1 MTFVFWW
8 PVLYGLVLL
17 GVLALWGKTEHRSQK
32 TEVGN
37 QKSENRGQKNPV
49 TALRSAVSD
58 LRGARRIRASGRDAR
73 EITSIRREA
82 SLFDWGPGS
91 ALGRALSTGPKPRA
105 PRPHFFLSRYGVRRT
120 PVPGG
125 GTPGAHARCLP
136 AGRRDRV
143 TEAMWRE
150 TPS

>member
-17 GVLALWGKTEHRSQK
+17 EVLVLWVKTDDRNQK
-32 TEVGN
+32 TGIRN
-37 QKSENRGQKNPV
+37 QKSENSGQKIPV
-49 TALRSAVSD
+49 
-58 LRGARRIRASGRDAR
+58 RASGGNAR

-82 SLFDWGPGS
+82 SLFDGGPGS
-91 ALGRALSTGPKPRA
+91 ALRRALSRGPKPWA
-105 PRPHFFLSRYGVRRT
+105 PRSRFCLPRHGVRRT
-120 PVPGG
+120 PVAGG
-125 GTPGAHARCLP
+125 GTPGAHAPCLP

-143 TEAMWRE
+143 AEAMWRA

>member
-17 GVLALWGKTEHRSQK
+17 AVLVLWVKTDNRNQK
-32 TEVGN
+32 TGIRN

-49 TALRSAVSD
+49 
-58 LRGARRIRASGRDAR
+58 RASGRDAR

-91 ALGRALSTGPKPRA
+91 ALRQALSRGPKPRA

-125 GTPGAHARCLP
+125 GTPGAHAPCLP
-136 AGRRDRV
+136 AGWRDRV
-143 TEAMWRE
+143 AEAMWR
-150 TPS
+150 TTLS